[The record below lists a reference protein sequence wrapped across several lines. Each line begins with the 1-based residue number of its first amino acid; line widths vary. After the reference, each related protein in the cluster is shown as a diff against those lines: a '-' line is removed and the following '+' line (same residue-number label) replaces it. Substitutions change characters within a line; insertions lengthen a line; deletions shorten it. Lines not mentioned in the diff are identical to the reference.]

1 MRNLRARCAIC
12 FTDSP
17 NESSHVIETQSDE
30 CTPVIVQ
37 CYSLSTVSPILKPTS
52 MSDSA
57 HFMITQK
64 TDASVNI
71 GNGDPPVPVSH
82 SRCLYQQH
90 SSKSHKSASYLQGNE
105 DVLYNCPTAGPRS
118 STNPHNHKFVT
129 QPSHAMD
136 ESSTPEL
143 AVDDEQNQTHS
154 TTLPG
159 QFHKRCTIPPSFP
172 CLNCQPG
179 QRTFKNGYDV
189 NCTQT
194 SRRDHHPYNNQWS
207 EPHRNASHNVSGQ
220 GVIHVPNDY
229 PRTRSAVDMRDG
241 RADSHTPGE
250 TFRNWHARQVPRES
264 RPALKI
270 HDYYEER
277 RILVG
282 KVYQDIPGSVESA
295 ESIQNSAIPYA
306 RAREEYQK
314 DHHQN
319 GATSAEVFQASAG
332 EEGALQICA
341 HQSKIAVGSK
351 KRKSRQPR
359 PQRVK
364 TSDPALERETY
375 QHQIQ
380 YAEDCQEEFSHN
392 SCHQNALTSKETF
405 RNRSEDAGVRVN
417 ESEMYSYEPVHEPTD
432 PVQPESGT
440 RREDHAF
447 ENNSSRP
454 EFCRKETPPETHSPW
469 RIQFHDKG
477 TNRVSAER
485 CDPLFEYPREPRDVP
500 SYGPIGRH
508 HRISREYQTNSYCQ
522 SKTPHKFVA
531 YSNGNVTKRPFNSN
545 PEENTTHR
553 HWHGPIWTRDPEKHF
568 ETLEKTRTGYDSTHA
583 SCSSRMLMSY
593 SGPSQRNM
601 PTDNNVTSQFV
612 RDCESSWNDPATSV
626 HGEHQDNSFVHHA
639 GSAKGK
645 SPHNSSKMHSSLPSV
660 PSDNGSVS
668 STTADDMV
676 EPQQEKHGS
685 DRPFQSIGA
694 SAIIDRG
701 SGQMK
706 EQNTAFSENRGFY
719 LNTREVLANNYM
731 AAAMKEKKFLCRYCS
746 KKFAHFSTLQNHLR
760 THTGDKPFQCKF
772 CSRRFAQSGVLKAH
786 LRTHTG
792 DKPFACMYC
801 GKDFAQSTTLTNHL
815 RTHTGQ
821 KPYICQFCTKS
832 FSQPSTLRKHELSH
846 TKERPYPCKFC
857 GKAFAQ
863 QSTLT
868 NHMRSHTGQRPYKC
882 HFCDKSFAQL
892 STLDRHLRL
901 HSSVSLKP
909 HQCQYCSKSFS
920 YFSNLTSHMQ
930 IHEQEQT

>member
-1 MRNLRARCAIC
+1 MFHPSGKWNSPVARIDNGQEHCHEERNRSFEKPSESDHQTLPH
-12 FTDSP
+12 SP

-37 CYSLSTVSPILKPTS
+37 CYSLSTVSPILEPTS

-129 QPSHAMD
+129 QPRHAMD

-250 TFRNWHARQVPRES
+250 TFRNWHTRQVPRES

-282 KVYQDIPGSVESA
+282 KVYQDIPGSVET
-295 ESIQNSAIPYA
+295 ESNQNSAIPYA
-306 RAREEYQK
+306 HAREEYQK

-319 GATSAEVFQASAG
+319 GATSAEVFQAPAG
-332 EEGALQICA
+332 EEGALQICV

-364 TSDPALERETY
+364 TNDPALERETY

-392 SCHQNALTSKETF
+392 SYHQNALTSKETF

-477 TNRVSAER
+477 SIKSQLRGVIHCLSTHESRVMFHLMDLLAGTTVFRVNIKRIHIANLRRRTSLWHIPMEMSQSV
-485 CDPLFEYPREPRDVP
+485 PLTPAQR
-500 SYGPIGRH
+500 GIQ
-508 HRISREYQTNSYCQ
+508 RISIGMVPYGREIQ
-522 SKTPHKFVA
+522 K
-531 YSNGNVTKRPFNSN
+531 
-545 PEENTTHR
+545 NT
-553 HWHGPIWTRDPEKHF
+553 
-568 ETLEKTRTGYDSTHA
+568 
-583 SCSSRMLMSY
+583 
-593 SGPSQRNM
+593 
-601 PTDNNVTSQFV
+601 
-612 RDCESSWNDPATSV
+612 
-626 HGEHQDNSFVHHA
+626 
-639 GSAKGK
+639 
-645 SPHNSSKMHSSLPSV
+645 
-660 PSDNGSVS
+660 
-668 STTADDMV
+668 
-676 EPQQEKHGS
+676 
-685 DRPFQSIGA
+685 
-694 SAIIDRG
+694 
-701 SGQMK
+701 
-706 EQNTAFSENRGFY
+706 
-719 LNTREVLANNYM
+719 
-731 AAAMKEKKFLCRYCS
+731 
-746 KKFAHFSTLQNHLR
+746 
-760 THTGDKPFQCKF
+760 
-772 CSRRFAQSGVLKAH
+772 LK
-786 LRTHTG
+786 L
-792 DKPFACMYC
+792 
-801 GKDFAQSTTLTNHL
+801 
-815 RTHTGQ
+815 
-821 KPYICQFCTKS
+821 
-832 FSQPSTLRKHELSH
+832 
-846 TKERPYPCKFC
+846 
-857 GKAFAQ
+857 
-863 QSTLT
+863 
-868 NHMRSHTGQRPYKC
+868 
-882 HFCDKSFAQL
+882 
-892 STLDRHLRL
+892 
-901 HSSVSLKP
+901 
-909 HQCQYCSKSFS
+909 
-920 YFSNLTSHMQ
+920 
-930 IHEQEQT
+930 